1 MDITL
6 YSFSKRANS
15 TKRPSGGVTVSGY
28 LREGADLRS
37 PSFILKIPP
46 DQLSTYMSY
55 NYAQVLG
62 QYYYVGDMINRSA
75 TEWELP
81 MTLDELATFKNEILN
96 TTAFVLYSTSDFDKM
111 INDTRLDVRPVR
123 RIYKY
128 LDRPSSTFDVGNMYV
143 LVIYDNNGI
152 TPGSAFLLSETQM
165 SKVIENLNNPSIM
178 GAIAEFIH
186 GSALDAFIG
195 CRCYNVNVAS
205 FSKVSSASDIYMAGT
220 NVGQGMPVSMTLETP
235 SSGVVSRITGEFDLS
250 SIGIDDF
257 RAIYERE
264 YLISVPF
271 CGTYHLDPMLVQNHR
286 YIQYM
291 MSMDVISGEVAVT
304 ILASNTSKASGSISK
319 ASTVLQRVGGKCGR
333 DVPLGKDQ
341 MNRGL
346 VVTGLASVA
355 GVASGNPLLASGV
368 ASVIGGNITQTIV
381 NGGIGGSCASNMQMD
396 NYFILDVMQKQTEFE
411 PEAIA
416 PIQGRPCYNIKRIG
430 DLSGYVQTSGASV
443 SAAAP
448 KDILSTLNSALDA
461 GIYVE

>member
-6 YSFSKRANS
+6 YQFSKRANS

-37 PSFILKIPP
+37 PSFILRIPQ
-46 DQLSTYMSY
+46 DQLSTYMQY

-81 MTLDELATFKNEILN
+81 MTLDELATYKNEILN
-96 TTAFVLYSTSDFDKM
+96 TTAFVLYSASDFDKM

-123 RIYKY
+123 TIYKY

-165 SKVIENLNNPSIM
+165 EKVIANLNNPGIM
-178 GAIAEFIH
+178 TAIAEFIH

-205 FSKVSSASDIYMAGT
+205 FSKVGNTSDIYMAGT
-220 NVGQGMPVSMTLETP
+220 NVGQGQPVSMTLETP
-235 SSGVVSRITGEFDLS
+235 SSGLVSRITGEFDLS

-264 YLISVPF
+264 YLITVPF
-271 CGTYHLDPMLVQNHR
+271 CGTYHLDPMLVQHHR

-304 ILASNTSKASGSISK
+304 ILASNTSKASGSISA

-355 GVASGNPLLASGV
+355 GVATGNPLLASGV
-368 ASVIGGNITQTIV
+368 ASVISGNITQTIV
-381 NGGIGGSCASNMQMD
+381 NGGIGGSCASNMQLD

-416 PIQGRPCYNIKRIG
+416 PIQGRPCFNIKRIG

-448 KDILSTLNSALDA
+448 KDILNTLNSALDA
-461 GIYVE
+461 GIYLE

>member
-6 YSFSKRANS
+6 YQFSKRANS

-37 PSFILKIPP
+37 PSFILRIPQ
-46 DQLSTYMSY
+46 DQLSTYMQY

-81 MTLDELATFKNEILN
+81 MTLDELATYKNEILN
-96 TTAFVLYSTSDFDKM
+96 TTAFVLYSASDFDKM

-123 RIYKY
+123 TIYKY

-165 SKVIENLNNPSIM
+165 EKVIANLNNPGIM
-178 GAIAEFIH
+178 TAIAEFIH

-205 FSKVSSASDIYMAGT
+205 FSKVGNTSDIYMAGT
-220 NVGQGMPVSMTLETP
+220 NVGQGQPVSMTLETP
-235 SSGVVSRITGEFDLS
+235 SSGLVSRITGEFDLS

-264 YLISVPF
+264 YLITVPF
-271 CGTYHLDPMLVQNHR
+271 CGTYHLDPMLVQHHR

-304 ILASNTSKASGSISK
+304 ILASNTSKASGSISA

-355 GVASGNPLLASGV
+355 GVATGNPLLASGV
-368 ASVIGGNITQTIV
+368 ASVISGNITQTIV
-381 NGGIGGSCASNMQMD
+381 NGGIGGSCASNMQLD

-416 PIQGRPCYNIKRIG
+416 AIQGRPCFNIKKIG

-448 KDILSTLNSALDA
+448 KDILNTLNSALDA
-461 GIYVE
+461 GIYLE